1 MKPSAFRKQCN
12 GVRAIWKRDLSQEG
26 TKDMNMESLE
36 QFIQQHGREVLNFC
50 RMTAGNRQDGD
61 ELYQE
66 TMLKMLEKQNTIDE
80 AGNVKAYAIST
91 AVLLWKNQKRK
102 YARRLRILPVT
113 SMEEMLE
120 AGREPAA
127 GEELDPE
134 RTVLRQEAVQSVRK
148 AAGELPER
156 LRIPL
161 YMYYSADM
169 KIREIAEAL
178 RLPEATVKTR
188 LRRAKESVKKKLEAE
203 EHG

>member
-1 MKPSAFRKQCN
+1 
-12 GVRAIWKRDLSQEG
+12 
-26 TKDMNMESLE
+26 MNMESLE
-36 QFIQQHGREVLNFC
+36 QFVQQHGREVLNFC

-80 AGNVKAYAIST
+80 AGNVKAYAVST
-91 AVLLWKNQKRK
+91 AILLWKNQKRK
-102 YARRLRILPVT
+102 FARRLRIVPVT

-127 GEELDPE
+127 FEELDPE

-169 KIREIAEAL
+169 KVREIAEAL

>member
-1 MKPSAFRKQCN
+1 
-12 GVRAIWKRDLSQEG
+12 
-26 TKDMNMESLE
+26 MNRESLE

-80 AGNVKAYAIST
+80 AGNVKAYAVST
-91 AVLLWKNQKRK
+91 AILLWKNQKRK
-102 YARRLRILPVT
+102 FARRLRIVPVT
-113 SMEEMLE
+113 SMEEMRD
-120 AGREPAA
+120 AGKEPAA
-127 GEELDPE
+127 CETLDPE
-134 RTVLRQEAVQSVRK
+134 RILLQQEEVQRVQQ

-161 YMYYSADM
+161 YMHYSADM

-188 LRRAKESVKKKLEAE
+188 LRRAKESLKKKLEAE